1 MNRKYSILSV
11 LLIIVTII
19 VCTSSCQSRASNKPI
34 PSGKMED
41 ILYDYHVSIGMLMS
55 DYDVASEDRPYKEK
69 LYKLSVLKKYGVT
82 EAQFDESMVYYMRH
96 ADELQDIYKSLS
108 KRIGSEAS
116 KIGASVA
123 ELAVDN
129 HFSLSGDTANIWPM
143 DRGLVLMQSMPYNV
157 KSFSIKADSAFHKG
171 DRFIL
176 SFDTQFLYQEGF
188 KDGIAML
195 ALKLSNDSVATRS
208 THFSSNSHYSLDLS
222 DNTRIGVKEV
232 RGFIYLGKE
241 SRPATSSTLKLLVA
255 DYIQLLRIHIR
266 EAKEIEDAQ
275 SNTVSKPSV
284 HDSVRKARGDSVSSN
299 GLRHELVSRDVRELS
314 N

>member
-1 MNRKYSILSV
+1 MNRKYSIILI
-11 LLIIVTII
+11 LLIVATIVLWT
-19 VCTSSCQSRASNKPI
+19 TSCQSKDSNKPI
-34 PSGKMED
+34 PSGQMED
-41 ILYDYHVSIGMLMS
+41 ILYDYHVSMGMLMS
-55 DYDVASEDRPYKEK
+55 DYDIASKDRPYQEK
-69 LYKLSVLKKYGVT
+69 LYKLSVLKKYNVT

-108 KRIGSEAS
+108 KRISNEAS

-123 ELAVDN
+123 ELSVDN
-129 HFSLSGDTANIWPM
+129 NFSLSGDTANIWPL

-157 KSFSIKADSAFHKG
+157 KSFSVKADSAFHKG
-171 DRFIL
+171 DRFL
-176 SFDTQFLYQEGF
+176 FSFDTQFLYQEGF

-208 THFSSNSHYSLDLS
+208 IHFSSNSHYSLDLS
-222 DNTRIGVKEV
+222 DNSRIGVKEV
-232 RGFIYLGKE
+232 RGFIYLEKE

-255 DYIQLLRIHIR
+255 DYVQLLRIHMR

-275 SNTVSKPSV
+275 RNSGSKPSV
-284 HDSVRKARGDSVSSN
+284 SDSVRRSRGDSLASN
-299 GLRHELVSRDVRELS
+299 GLRQELS